1 MDRSEQA
8 QFKRCMEYYCA
19 DPDFRSLMD
28 IDPGKAAASAGLE
41 RLNARSAL
49 QAIRGIVFHKGD
61 SEALRDNPYVRASA
75 EHEKRAADY
84 LAGFRRPTGRA
95 SDKVLRFERNTL
107 ERCRI
112 ESSLIRRNSHVM
124 FVPFAFELSK
134 GCSVQCPFCGFA
146 AERHRADFLYS
157 EENAA
162 LFRKIILLAN
172 EYAGGTAAHCPL
184 YFATEPFD
192 NPDYEKFMLDFREI
206 TGAFPQTTTAVAERF
221 PGRMRRWMEQVGS
234 EDILEHAALR
244 FSIRTLS
251 QFRKIAAIYS
261 PEELLGV
268 ELLPNNPES
277 VLLCSA
283 SGHAAERKACTVS
296 RNAMR
301 YSICCVAGMKVNLV
315 DRTVEFIEPE
325 LPDDR
330 YPLGYS
336 VRERRGFSGAEEF
349 AGILRDFDR
358 RYVHDSM
365 PRSLPLRF
373 NHSADFSAE
382 GDEWR
387 FTGDGCGYRI
397 GKNIFTTA
405 VVEGIKAH
413 RSFTDNLALFS
424 LTAENV
430 QKLYEAFNELYVR
443 GYIRSE

>member
-28 IDPGKAAASAGLE
+28 SDPGKAVASIGLE
-41 RLNARSAL
+41 QLNARCAL
-49 QAIRGIVFHKGD
+49 QAIRGIMYREGD
-61 SEALRDNPYVRASA
+61 PDDLRINPYVRASA
-75 EHEKRAADY
+75 EHEKQAADY
-84 LAGFRRPTGRA
+84 LAGFRKPTGRA
-95 SDKVLRFERNTL
+95 SDKVLRFESNTW
-107 ERCRI
+107 ERCCT

-124 FVPFAFELSK
+124 YVPFAFELSK

-146 AERHRADFLYS
+146 AERHTADFRYT

-162 LFRKIILLAN
+162 LFRAIIRLAS
-172 EYAGGTAAHCPL
+172 EYAGAAAACCPL

-192 NPDYEKFMLDFREI
+192 NPDYERFMLDFREI
-206 TGAFPQTTTAVAERF
+206 TGSFPQTTTAVAERF
-221 PGRMRRWMEQVGS
+221 PERLRGWMKQAG
-234 EDILEHAALR
+234 DQAIREHAALR
-244 FSIRTLS
+244 ISIRTLS

-277 VLLCSA
+277 VHPCSA
-283 SGHAAERKACTVS
+283 SGRAAEGKARTGS

-358 RYVHDSM
+358 CYVHDSM
-365 PRSLPLRF
+365 PRSLQLRF
-373 NHSADFSAE
+373 NHSVDFSAE

-413 RSFTDNLALFS
+413 RSFTDSLVLFS
-424 LTAENV
+424 LTTENG
-430 QKLYEAFNELYVR
+430 QKLYEAFNKLYVR
-443 GYIRSE
+443 GYIRS